1 MAIGIALGS
10 NLGESEAILT
20 RSIQALQKIHHGEL
34 TAFLT
39 SSFYTTTPV
48 DCPPKSPF
56 FLNAVIQLE
65 TSIAPLDVLDFLQS
79 MEREA
84 GRPCS
89 RPYHAPRTL
98 DLDLLYYNSM
108 TILAPRLQVPHPR
121 IRERLFVL
129 RPLVEINPHLILP
142 GWQKTAEQY
151 LHLKTYLHE

>member
-1 MAIGIALGS
+1 MPVGIALGS
-10 NLGESEAILT
+10 NLGEPEVILT

-48 DCPPKSPF
+48 DCPPESPC

-89 RPYHAPRTL
+89 RQYHAPRTL

-108 TILAPRLQVPHPR
+108 TILTPRLKVPHPR

-129 RPLVEINPHLILP
+129 QPLVEINPHLILP